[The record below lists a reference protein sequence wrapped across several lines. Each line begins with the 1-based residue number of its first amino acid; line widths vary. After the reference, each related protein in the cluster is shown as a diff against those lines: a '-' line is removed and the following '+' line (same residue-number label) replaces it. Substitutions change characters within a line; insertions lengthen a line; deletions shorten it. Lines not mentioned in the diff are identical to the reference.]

1 MKRSERLNK
10 MLIYLSEKSEFNLK
24 ELMQQFQISKSTA
37 LRDIAALEEI
47 GLPLYSSL
55 GKNGRYHI
63 VSNKLRYSINFSN
76 DEIYALYFALL
87 TLQHYKS
94 TPFHVDAEHLKHKF
108 ELSVSS
114 QTKEKLVRLSQYLHF
129 EGTTHF
135 NESPLLQQIVM
146 YAIEEQPVTISYIGK
161 YKLKEID
168 VQIVSILSRFGQ
180 WYVQVFDF
188 GSEGF
193 RVYRCDKITAINSKK
208 HVEPLPRKE
217 IQQRLNEETNRGKLK
232 FKVEIDE
239 RGIDLF
245 HKESYPSMTLKSH
258 QEHYYIEGYYS
269 QNETPFVV
277 KYLLNYGSSII
288 SISPVQLKQELISYI
303 DSLKSHFSSLKI

>member
-1 MKRSERLNK
+1 MKKSERLNK

-37 LRDIAALEEI
+37 LRDISALEEI

-87 TLQHYKS
+87 TLQNYKS
-94 TPFHVDAEHLKHKF
+94 TPFQVDADYLKRKF
-108 ELSVSS
+108 ELSVST
-114 QTKEKLVRLSQYLHF
+114 QMKEKLIRLSQYLSF
-129 EGTTHF
+129 EATTHF

-146 YAIEEQPVTISYIGK
+146 YALEDQPVTISYASK
-161 YKLKEID
+161 DQLKEID
-168 VQIVSILSRFGQ
+168 AQLVSILSRFGQ

-188 GSEGF
+188 GTEEF

-208 HVEPLPRKE
+208 HVEPLSRKE
-217 IQQRLNEETNRGKLK
+217 IQQRLNEEANRGKLK
-232 FKVEIDE
+232 FIVEIDQH
-239 RGIDLF
+239 GIDLF

-269 QNETPFVV
+269 EYELPFIV
-277 KYLLNYGSSII
+277 KYLLHYGSSII
-288 SISPVQLKQELISYI
+288 SISPVDLKQELISYI
-303 DSLKSHFSSLKI
+303 DSLKIFFNS